1 MRQSSGTEEA
11 DKRAGVPSRVGI
23 ETVAVRMGGAGAVL
37 LAVLLWFARS
47 VIADATTV
55 DILVVGGLAIAIAA
69 ILTAVVTTNVILPAV
84 SEQSADVTGML
95 HALSQGNLT
104 VEPALSAERSGT
116 AGTVSA
122 AQSALAS
129 LRASIAEVRTATR
142 EVGARAQDLTLQ
154 SGAAVSVAQRTTEG
168 SSSVAHRSAG
178 LTDMARAAHED
189 VHRVSSGAARI
200 ATEAHDQRSRN
211 ARLRELSRESL
222 NRMETGKAALDG
234 LASEV
239 SANAEE
245 LAMLAGASE
254 EIRSFVV
261 LVRKMA
267 RQSKLLALNA
277 AMEAAR
283 AGEQGSGFAV
293 VASEVRR
300 LAKSSSEAADRTDQ
314 LVTDVLE
321 RVERVRTASGRAVDS
336 VDLVRSATA
345 ETLGTLRGLEREAGE
360 AFTQAAAEEDEV
372 GGMTAASDA
381 LALRLEQ
388 LFHEAEELA
397 QSLQEAST
405 VAGAQQGRLQEI
417 SVAAS
422 ALGRAAARA
431 LAVANGFRLEREN
444 PLPDAPPAGS
454 GAPVLAEAAK
464 STA

>member
-1 MRQSSGTEEA
+1 VRQSSGTEEA
-11 DKRAGVPSRVGI
+11 DKRAGVASRVGI
-23 ETVAVRMGGAGAVL
+23 ETVAIRMGGAGAML

-47 VIADATTV
+47 VIAEATTV
-55 DILVVGGLAIAIAA
+55 DILVVGGLAIAVSAV
-69 ILTAVVTTNVILPAV
+69 LTAVVTANVILPALAD
-84 SEQSADVTGML
+84 QSADVTEML

-104 VEPALSAERSGT
+104 VEPELSRASRA

-122 AQSALAS
+122 AQSALAT

-142 EVGARAQDLTLQ
+142 EVGARTQDLTLQ

-168 SSSVAHRSAG
+168 SSSVAHRSTG
-178 LTDMARAAHED
+178 LADMARAAHED
-189 VHRVSSGAARI
+189 VHRVSSGASRI
-200 ATEAHDQRSRN
+200 ATEAHDQRSRS

-239 SANAEE
+239 SASAEE

-321 RVERVRTASGRAVDS
+321 RVERVRTASARAVDS
-336 VDLVRSATA
+336 VDLARNATA
-345 ETLGTLRGLEREAGE
+345 ETLGTLQGLEREAGE
-360 AFTQAAAEEDEV
+360 AFTKAAAEEDEV

-388 LFHEAEELA
+388 LLHEAEGLA

-422 ALGRAAARA
+422 ALARA
-431 LAVANGFRLEREN
+431 SARSLAVANGFRLEREG
-444 PLPDAPPAGS
+444 PVLDAPQAGP
-454 GAPVLAEAAK
+454 GVAVLAEAAK
-464 STA
+464 SAV

>member
-11 DKRAGVPSRVGI
+11 DKRAVVASRVGI
-23 ETVAVRMGGAGAVL
+23 ETVAIRMGGAGAVL

-47 VIADATTV
+47 VIAEATTV
-55 DILVVGGLAIAIAA
+55 DILVVGGLAIAVSAV
-69 ILTAVVTTNVILPAV
+69 LTAVVTANVILPALAD
-84 SEQSADVTGML
+84 QSADVTEML

-104 VEPALSAERSGT
+104 VEPEPSAASRA

-122 AQSALAS
+122 AQSALAT

-168 SSSVAHRSAG
+168 SSSVAHRSTG
-178 LTDMARAAHED
+178 LADMARAAHED
-189 VHRVSSGAARI
+189 VHRVSSGASRI
-200 ATEAHDQRSRN
+200 ATEAHDQRSRS

-321 RVERVRTASGRAVDS
+321 RVERVRTASARAVDS
-336 VDLVRSATA
+336 VGLARNATA
-345 ETLGTLRGLEREAGE
+345 ETLGTLQGLEREAGE

-388 LFHEAEELA
+388 LLHEAEGLS

-422 ALGRAAARA
+422 ALARASARA
-431 LAVANGFRLEREN
+431 LAVANGFRLERES
-444 PLPDAPPAGS
+444 PVPDAPQAGPVV
-454 GAPVLAEAAK
+454 AVLAEAAK
-464 STA
+464 SPV